1 MANTD
6 PNPHPD
12 LAALTLSLTR
22 THHVVVAA
30 VDLLYEGAGKALD
43 TVTARLIR
51 GDRIEDWI

>member
-12 LAALTLSLTR
+12 LAALTLSLAR

-43 TVTARLIR
+43 IYRSL
-51 GDRIEDWI
+51 